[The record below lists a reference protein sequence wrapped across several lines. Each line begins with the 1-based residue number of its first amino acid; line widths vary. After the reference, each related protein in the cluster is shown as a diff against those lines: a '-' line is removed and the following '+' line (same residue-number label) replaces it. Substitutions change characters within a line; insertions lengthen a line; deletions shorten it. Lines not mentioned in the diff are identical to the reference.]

1 MNNESKNNNVTETN
15 GIKVD
20 SIKKSNTLGPISTS
34 SPIHTINIDRKRCSK
49 TLPVKVTLQSGSL
62 SQDEV
67 NDLFGNL
74 EDIFIFSSNFLDQL
88 TSCNSDPD
96 LISRCFI
103 QQSFDV
109 YTHYCATQYPK
120 YVTLICIINYL

>member
-1 MNNESKNNNVTETN
+1 MNNESKNNNVVETN
-15 GIKVD
+15 SIKVD
-20 SIKKSNTLGPISTS
+20 PIKKCNTLGPISST
-34 SPIHTINIDRKRCSK
+34 SPIHTIDIDKKRCSK
-49 TLPVKVTLQSGSL
+49 TLPVKVLPSGSL
-62 SQDEV
+62 NQNEV

-74 EDIFIFSSNFLDQL
+74 EDIFIFSSNFLEQL
-88 TSCNSDPD
+88 TNCNSDPD

-120 YVTLICIINYL
+120 YVSFFCIINLLL